1 MISLL
6 LAACVDGAKD
16 DTAGTPI
23 NVAVKDLSAVPSPG
37 MGSVLITTWTTD
49 EPTVGHVAFGES
61 GAFDLASPAETA
73 ASTSHQALLLGA
85 PPDTDIT
92 LKVVLEDGSESD
104 TLLVSTDP
112 LPLETPSLDVTS
124 PEGNDLWTVM
134 TILGGTNGPA
144 IVSPGGRIV
153 WFYPDSRGLDVYRAR
168 LSVDGASVL
177 YNAASVS
184 GDPADNSE
192 IVRVSLDG
200 NTETSTLVPL
210 LAHDFV
216 ELPDGT
222 ITAMVTEYRD
232 GTDGEPIRGDSLVEI
247 TPDGTQTV
255 VWDSWMCF
263 DPEVEVVSASET
275 GWTFANALDYL
286 PDEDMYAMSLRNFS
300 TIIKIDRATGS
311 CPWSLGDIGALI
323 QPTGEVFL
331 HEHQFEFV
339 GTDTLV
345 VFDNAG
351 GREGSRA
358 VEYALTETTASAT
371 WTYSADP
378 EIDTFVL
385 GDVDRL
391 DNGDTLVDFAV
402 GGQVDRVDPAG
413 NLLWRINSPLG
424 YAFGFM
430 TPEEGLYR

>member
-1 MISLL
+1 MILFL
-6 LAACVDGAKD
+6 LAACVDGGKD
-16 DTAGTPI
+16 DSGITVPASVTA
-23 NVAVKDLSAVPSPG
+23 LSAIPSES
-37 MGSVLITTWTTD
+37 MGSVLIATWTTD
-49 EPTVGHVAFGES
+49 EPTISHVAFGEGS
-61 GAFDLASPAETA
+61 AFDLASPVETA
-73 ASTSHQALLLGA
+73 ASTTHQALLLGA

-92 LKVVLEDGSESD
+92 LKVVLADGSESAPI
-104 TLLVSTDP
+104 TVPTDP

-144 IVSPGGRIV
+144 IVSPSGRIV

-168 LSVDGASVL
+168 LSIDGASVL

-247 TPDGTQTV
+247 APDGTQTV

-263 DPEVEVVSASET
+263 DPEVDVVSASET

-300 TIIKIDRATGS
+300 TIIKIDRVTGD
-311 CPWSLGDIGALI
+311 CPWSMGDIGADI

-339 GTDTLV
+339 DADTLV
-345 VFDNAG
+345 IFDNSG
-351 GREGSRA
+351 GRNGSRA
-358 VEYALTETTASAT
+358 LEYAITEDSAT
-371 WTYSADP
+371 AVWSYSADP

-402 GGQVDRVDPAG
+402 GGQVDRVDPDG

-430 TPEEGLYR
+430 TAEEGLYK

>member
-1 MISLL
+1 MHLL
-6 LAACVDGAKD
+6 LLVACTDGKSGA
-16 DTAGTPI
+16 TGI
-23 NVAVKDLSAVPSPG
+23 SDLSAVPSEG
-37 MGSVLITTWTTD
+37 MGTVLVATWTT
-49 EPTVGHVAFGES
+49 ESEVTSHIAYGEGGDPS
-61 GAFDLASPAETA
+61 LSTPEETTP
-73 ASTSHQALLLGA
+73 STSHQALLLGL
-85 PPDTDIT
+85 PPETDIT
-92 LKVVLEDGSESD
+92 LKVVTEDGESEPI
-104 TLLVSTDP
+104 VVATDP
-112 LPLETPSLDVTS
+112 LPLGTPSVGVTN
-124 PEGNDLWTVM
+124 PEGNDLYTVM
-134 TILGGTNGPA
+134 TLLGGTNGPA
-144 IVSPGGRIV
+144 IVDPQGRIV
-153 WFYPDSRGLDVYRAR
+153 WYYPDSRGLDVYRAR
-168 LSVDGASVL
+168 LSVDGESVL

-200 NTETSTLVPL
+200 LSETSLLVPL

-232 GTDGEPIRGDSLVEI
+232 GADGEPIRGDSLVEI
-247 TPDGTQTV
+247 APDGTQTK

-263 DPEVEVVSASET
+263 DPEVEVVPETET
-275 GWTFANALDYL
+275 GWTFGNALDYL
-286 PDEDMYAMSLRNFS
+286 DEDTYAMSFRNFS
-300 TIIKIDRATGS
+300 TITKIDRTTGE
-311 CPWSLGDIGALI
+311 CFWSVGDIGAMVE
-323 QPTGEVFL
+323 PEGEIFL

-339 GTDTLV
+339 DADTLL
-345 VFDNAG
+345 VFDNFG
-351 GREGSRA
+351 GQNGSRA
-358 VEYALTETTASAT
+358 VEYDITETSAQAV
-371 WTYSADP
+371 WTYSSDP

-430 TPEEGLYR
+430 TAETTLYR